1 MNNLSTTVTDITN
14 EMESNINNSGNNQIN
29 NNTNTIGNTTRD
41 SHTINDNIAMNE
53 SRNVTSSR
61 GTGGS
66 RDTRG
71 TRGTRARGNR
81 GRGGRSRGPSTATGA
96 NNWVSVNFDGQTA
109 LESQVPTNT
118 NIIRQ
123 RASDP
128 VNQVCTN
135 VPISQPPVHMSD
147 NAIVE
152 EPSEGGT
159 TSRSYLVWP
168 KKAKDILLEITTET
182 HLVLVERSDTNMKK
196 LIWKYS
202 TILMKKKLLES
213 NPTDAEKPFAEKVTS
228 EQMQTQWAGM
238 RRRYTTRRDE
248 TRVTENGGESPEAEE
263 YYAVGA
269 ITRDDPSINPQ
280 ILFET
285 VNMEETGIHIYDIDQ
300 DEDLQRVVESNQSAV
315 ETGRHYRSNGVQNLL
330 GLGRILY
337 MDDTEVKR
345 EMINKARRERYP
357 SASLNPPL
365 PRLARQSS
373 FFVEDIT
380 NEHSNS
386 SDSDAESINI
396 RPPSSSPI
404 TPDANIRTSANSNPI
419 TPNPSASNPST
430 SNRSSLHR
438 PSSNRPSSN
447 RSSSNISNPRA
458 TSIHSDSSNNA
469 PSLITNNVANNSTF
483 DPIERIQQ
491 IANNAQSSNRE
502 FMQTIMTLGVQ
513 EREQRQIDRDAFLT
527 GLEESR
533 RATMNE
539 MAERRRELMRE
550 RHALYEESA
559 EKRRKHLEE
568 TFEKYHMLTNIRS
581 NNENN

>member
-1 MNNLSTTVTDITN
+1 MNNFSTTVTDITN
-14 EMESNINNSGNNQIN
+14 EMEINSNNIGNNQIN

-41 SHTINDNIAMNE
+41 SHTIDDNIAMNE
-53 SRNVTSSR
+53 SRSVTSSR

-66 RDTRG
+66 RGTRG
-71 TRGTRARGNR
+71 TRGTRARGTR

-109 LESQVPTNT
+109 IESQVPANT
-118 NIIRQ
+118 NIIEQ

-128 VNQVCTN
+128 VNQVSTN
-135 VPISQPPVHMSD
+135 VPISQPPVNTSD

-182 HLVLVERSDTNMKK
+182 HLVLVERSDTNMRKR
-196 LIWKYS
+196 IWKYS

-213 NPTDAEKPFAEKVTS
+213 NPTDAEKLFAEKVTS

-248 TRVTENGGESPEAEE
+248 TRVTGNGGESPEDEE
-263 YYAVGA
+263 YYAAVGA

-285 VNMEETGIHIYDIDQ
+285 VNMEETGIHIYNIDQ

-315 ETGRHYRSNGVQNLL
+315 ETGRHNRNNGVQNLL

-345 EMINKARRERYP
+345 EVINKARRERYP
-357 SASLNPPL
+357 SASLNTPL
-365 PRLARQSS
+365 PRLARESS

-386 SDSDAESINI
+386 SDSDAESSNI

-404 TPDANIRTSANSNPI
+404 TPDANICTSANSNPI

-438 PSSNRPSSN
+438 ASSN
-447 RSSSNISNPRA
+447 RSSSNISNPRS

-469 PSLITNNVANNSTF
+469 PSLTTNNVANNSTF
-483 DPIERIQQ
+483 DLIERIQQ
-491 IANNAQSSNRE
+491 IANNAQTSNRE

-527 GLEESR
+527 RLEESR

>member
-14 EMESNINNSGNNQIN
+14 EMESNMNKSGNNQIN
-29 NNTNTIGNTTRD
+29 NNTTRD
-41 SHTINDNIAMNE
+41 SHTIDGNIAMNE
-53 SRNVTSSR
+53 SRSVTSSR
-61 GTGGS
+61 GTGDS
-66 RDTRG
+66 RGTRG

-109 LESQVPTNT
+109 LESQVPANT
-118 NIIRQ
+118 NIIGQ

-128 VNQVCTN
+128 VNQVSTN
-135 VPISQPPVHMSD
+135 FTISQPPVDMSD
-147 NAIVE
+147 NAIVQ

-213 NPTDAEKPFAEKVTS
+213 NPIDAEKRFAEKFTS

-238 RRRYTTRRDE
+238 RRRYTTRRDQ
-248 TRVTENGGESPEAEE
+248 TRVTGNGGESPEDEQ
-263 YYAVGA
+263 YYAAVGA

-285 VNMEETGIHIYDIDQ
+285 VNMEET
-300 DEDLQRVVESNQSAV
+300 V
-315 ETGRHYRSNGVQNLL
+315 ETGRHNRNNGVQNLL
-330 GLGRILY
+330 GLGRFLY

-345 EMINKARRERYP
+345 EVINKARRERYP
-357 SASLNPPL
+357 SASLNTPL
-365 PRLARQSS
+365 PRLARERS
-373 FFVEDIT
+373 FFVEDTT
-380 NEHSNS
+380 NEHSHS
-386 SDSDAESINI
+386 SDSDAESSST

-404 TPDANIRTSANSNPI
+404 TADANIRTSANSNPV
-419 TPNPSASNPST
+419 TPNSSLSNPST
-430 SNRSSLHR
+430 SNRSSPHRSSSNR

-447 RSSSNISNPRA
+447 RSNPRA
-458 TSIHSDSSNNA
+458 TSIHSDSSNNV
-469 PSLITNNVANNSTF
+469 PSLTTNNVANNSIL
-483 DPIERIQQ
+483 DSIERIQP
-491 IANNAQSSNRE
+491 IASNAQSSNRE
-502 FMQTIMTLGVQ
+502 FMQTIMTLGAQ
-513 EREQRQIDRDAFLT
+513 ECEQRQINRDAFLT
-527 GLEESR
+527 RLEESK

-539 MAERRRELMRE
+539 MTKRRQELIRE

-568 TFEKYHMLTNIRS
+568 TFEKYHMLTNICP
-581 NNENN
+581 NNDNN